1 MFGRSKSTGSRSVR
15 ASRGNAPVA
24 IDFGRSSTRLLQLN
38 HANGTA
44 YGCRAAAEIPGAAL
58 PGGSGPLASDA
69 DLGSR
74 MRQVLEGLGFVRGL
88 ATVTVPAEAF
98 QSDIAR
104 MPQMTDAE
112 LAESVRFEALDRFGI
127 RPEDSSIG
135 HVRLGGTAGG
145 TQEVLMLALSRTVVQ
160 RASAIASS
168 AGLGLVRIEHA
179 ALAALRAIG
188 RQRASECADPTDAQD
203 FAMLHLEDRVAT
215 LVVVREGNLSF
226 MRSIAGDWA
235 PAGMT
240 SVRRT
245 GTGRGTSLRLAD
257 DEIPVGNESGPCDS
271 SGWRWCSLAEESL
284 RCLRHFQRTSGG
296 WWPRAIAITG
306 PAAMDPQ
313 AAATIESVCGAPCAL
328 SVPIRMIDAPEPCIQ
343 GNAWIAAIGGS
354 CASLSAL
361 ARSPREELAAEPLR
375 EPTRAGRT
383 TTRTG
388 TIALEPEP
396 KPIAAGEGAAA

>member
-1 MFGRSKSTGSRSVR
+1 MFGRPKSTGSRPAR
-15 ASRGNAPVA
+15 ANRGNAPVA

-38 HANGTA
+38 HADGIA
-44 YGCRAAAEIPGAAL
+44 YGCRAAAEIPGAGM
-58 PGGSGPLASDA
+58 PGGSGPLASEA

-74 MRQVLEGLGFVRGL
+74 MRQVLDGLGFVRGL
-88 ATVTVPAEAF
+88 ATVTVPAECF

-112 LAESVRFEALDRFGI
+112 LADSVRFEALDRFGI

-145 TQEVLMLALSRTVVQ
+145 TQEVLMLALPRAWVQ
-160 RASAIASS
+160 RASAIASA

-179 ALAALRAIG
+179 ALAALRAVG
-188 RQRASECADPTDAQD
+188 RQRASECADPAEAQD

-215 LVVVREGNLSF
+215 LAIVREGNLSF

-240 SVRRT
+240 SIRRT
-245 GTGRGTSLRLAD
+245 ASGRGTSLRLAD
-257 DEIPVGNESGPCDS
+257 DDIPVGSEGGPCDS
-271 SGWRWCSLAEESL
+271 AGWRWCSLAEESL

-361 ARSPREELAAEPLR
+361 ARNPRNEP
-375 EPTRAGRT
+375 EPQPVHDHARRGRT
-383 TTRTG
+383 VAGTG

-396 KPIAAGEGAAA
+396 KPITTGEGAAA